1 MRTTT
6 AVRPGGRSARVQQA
20 VHDAVRQLA
29 DEVERDQLTI
39 PLIAER
45 AGVTPST
52 VYRRWG
58 SLKELMAHVAAERL
72 KPEAEPQDTGSLA
85 GDLLAWA
92 GEFMEDMVSL
102 PGQQVLADALGST
115 DAALKGRCRQWQ
127 CDQVSLF
134 LARAHARGEIVS
146 CDIDTLLDLI
156 MGPLTY
162 RLSYA
167 PDTVSESWLRRCI
180 ARALGSM

>member
-20 VHDAVRQLA
+20 VHDAVRQLTC
-29 DEVERDQLTI
+29 EIERDQLTI

-58 SLKELMAHVAAERL
+58 SLKELMAYVAAEHL
-72 KPEAEPQDTGSLA
+72 KPDGEPPDMGSLS

-92 GEFMEDMVSL
+92 GEFMEEMTSR
-102 PGQQVLADALGST
+102 PGQQVLADTLGST
-115 DAALKGRCRQWQ
+115 DVALKARCRQWQ

-134 LARAHARGEIVS
+134 LARANARGEAVS
-146 CDIDTLLDLI
+146 CDMETLLDLI

-167 PDTVSESWLRRCI
+167 PDTVSDAWLKRCI
-180 ARALGSM
+180 ARALSPV